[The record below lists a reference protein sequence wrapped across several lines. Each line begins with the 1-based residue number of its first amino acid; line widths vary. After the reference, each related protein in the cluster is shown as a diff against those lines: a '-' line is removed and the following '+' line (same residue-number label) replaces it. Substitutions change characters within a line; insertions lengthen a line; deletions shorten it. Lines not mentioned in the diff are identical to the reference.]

1 MQRILDA
8 LRAGEPTD
16 VPGWMLP
23 EAVRG
28 MVGTRN
34 TENARNATCFYVAV
48 LRPDDTVIFEPD
60 DGSKMV
66 EYLKV

>member
-1 MQRILDA
+1 
-8 LRAGEPTD
+8 
-16 VPGWMLP
+16 MLP